1 MKSDLGHLD
10 IPEEIWKRLHPLL
23 PKRKTNSKKGGRP
36 RLDDRVAMAAIFYR
50 VRTGIQ
56 WRYIPPMFGSKSTL
70 HRRFQEWVASGV
82 FDKIEK
88 EALKLYERTV
98 KIRTKRMAS
107 DGSFARAPQRG
118 SLTGKNPTDR
128 AKLGVKRHI
137 LTDGNGIPLAITLT
151 GANVHD
157 KHGVKDTLNSIL
169 IFSGKRR
176 KKPKHLC
183 LDKGYDF
190 QDIEVL
196 IKRRNIQSHI
206 RKKGEKPL
214 IGKYNGKSRRWVV
227 ERTNSWHNRF
237 RAILIRWERKSENYL
252 ASLYLASSIIAFNFF
267 DR

>member
-1 MKSDLGHLD
+1 MAGIIYRMK
-10 IPEEIWKRLHPLL
+10 
-23 PKRKTNSKKGGRP
+23 
-36 RLDDRVAMAAIFYR
+36 
-50 VRTGIQ
+50 TGCQ
-56 WRYIPPMFGSKSTL
+56 WRAIPNEFGSGQTC
-70 HRRFQEWVASGV
+70 HRRFQEWERAGV
-82 FDKIEK
+82 FKKIYK
-88 EALKLYERTV
+88 SILKYYDV
-98 KIRTKRMAS
+98 KNQIAWDWAS
-107 DGSFARAPQRG
+107 MDSAMVKAPKG
-118 SLTGKNPTDR
+118 ELNWENPTDR

-190 QDIEVL
+190 KDIEIL

-214 IGKYNGKSRRWVV
+214 IGKYKGKPRRWVV

-237 RAILIRWERKSENYL
+237 RAILIRWEKKSENYL
-252 ASLYLASSIIAFNFF
+252 ASLYLASSIICF
-267 DR
+267 

>member
-1 MKSDLGHLD
+1 MPDALWKQIAPL
-10 IPEEIWKRLHPLL
+10 IPKEKVNP
-23 PKRKTNSKKGGRP
+23 KGGRN
-36 RLDDRVAMAAIFYR
+36 RVPTRVVMAGIIYR
-50 VRTGIQ
+50 MKTGCQ
-56 WRYIPPMFGSKSTL
+56 WRAIPNEFGSGQTC
-70 HRRFQEWVASGV
+70 HRRFQEWERARIFKKIYKSILKYYDVKNQIAWDWASM
-82 FDKIEK
+82 DS
-88 EALKLYERTV
+88 AMV
-98 KIRTKRMAS
+98 K
-107 DGSFARAPQRG
+107 APKG
-118 SLTGKNPTDR
+118 GALTGKNPTDR

-169 IFSGKRR
+169 IFSRKRR
-176 KKPKHLC
+176 EKPKHIC

-190 QDIEVL
+190 KDIEVL

-214 IGKYNGKSRRWVV
+214 IGKYKGKPRRWVV

-252 ASLYLASSIIAFNFF
+252 ASLYLASSIIAFNFLIGSF
-267 DR
+267 EIGS

>member
-1 MKSDLGHLD
+1 MDS
-10 IPEEIWKRLHPLL
+10 
-23 PKRKTNSKKGGRP
+23 
-36 RLDDRVAMAAIFYR
+36 AM
-50 VRTGIQ
+50 
-56 WRYIPPMFGSKSTL
+56 
-70 HRRFQEWVASGV
+70 
-82 FDKIEK
+82 
-88 EALKLYERTV
+88 V
-98 KIRTKRMAS
+98 KA
-107 DGSFARAPQRG
+107 G

-176 KKPKHLC
+176 
-183 LDKGYDF
+183 
-190 QDIEVL
+190 
-196 IKRRNIQSHI
+196 NIQSHI

-214 IGKYNGKSRRWVV
+214 IGKYKGKPRRWVV

>member
-1 MKSDLGHLD
+1 MPDALWEKIEPL
-10 IPEEIWKRLHPLL
+10 IPKVRANLQ
-23 PKRKTNSKKGGRP
+23 GGRN
-36 RLDDRVAMAAIFYR
+36 RLPTRVVMAGIIYR
-50 VRTGIQ
+50 MKTGCQ
-56 WRYIPPMFGSKSTL
+56 WRAIPSNFGSGQTC
-70 HRRFQEWVASGV
+70 HRRFQEWERAGV
-82 FDKIEK
+82 FKKIYK
-88 EALKLYERTV
+88 SILKYYDV
-98 KIRTKRMAS
+98 KNKIAWDWAS
-107 DGSFARAPQRG
+107 MDSAIVKAPKGG

-169 IFSGKRR
+169 IFRKKR

-190 QDIEVL
+190 KDIEAS
-196 IKRRNIQSHI
+196 IKRRNIRSHI

-214 IGKYNGKSRRWVV
+214 IGKYKGKSRRWVV

>member
-1 MKSDLGHLD
+1 M
-10 IPEEIWKRLHPLL
+10 
-23 PKRKTNSKKGGRP
+23 PKENVNPKGGRN
-36 RLDDRVAMAAIFYR
+36 RVPTRVVMSGIIYR
-50 VRTGIQ
+50 MKTGCQ
-56 WRYIPPMFGSKSTL
+56 WRAIPNELGSGQTC
-70 HRRFQEWVASGV
+70 HRRFQEWERAGV
-82 FDKIEK
+82 FKKIYK
-88 EALKLYERTV
+88 SILKYYDV
-98 KIRTKRMAS
+98 KNQIAWDWAS
-107 DGSFARAPQRG
+107 MDSAMVKAPKG
-118 SLTGKNPTDR
+118 GALTGKNPTDR

-176 KKPKHLC
+176 KKPKHIC

-190 QDIEVL
+190 KDIEVL

-214 IGKYNGKSRRWVV
+214 IGKYKGIPRRWVV

>member
-1 MKSDLGHLD
+1 MGLGLD
-10 IPEEIWKRLHPLL
+10 GFRNCE
-23 PKRKTNSKKGGRP
+23 S
-36 RLDDRVAMAAIFYR
+36 
-50 VRTGIQ
+50 
-56 WRYIPPMFGSKSTL
+56 S
-70 HRRFQEWVASGV
+70 
-82 FDKIEK
+82 
-88 EALKLYERTV
+88 
-98 KIRTKRMAS
+98 
-107 DGSFARAPQRG
+107 QRG

-128 AKLGVKRHI
+128 AKLGVKR

-169 IFSGKRR
+169 IFSGKKR

-190 QDIEVL
+190 KDIEAS
-196 IKRRNIQSHI
+196 IKRRNIRSHI

-214 IGKYNGKSRRWVV
+214 IGKYKGKSRRWVV

-237 RAILIRWERKSENYL
+237 RAILIRWERKPENYL

>member
-1 MKSDLGHLD
+1 GLGLD
-10 IPEEIWKRLHPLL
+10 GFRNCE
-23 PKRKTNSKKGGRP
+23 S
-36 RLDDRVAMAAIFYR
+36 
-50 VRTGIQ
+50 
-56 WRYIPPMFGSKSTL
+56 S
-70 HRRFQEWVASGV
+70 
-82 FDKIEK
+82 
-88 EALKLYERTV
+88 
-98 KIRTKRMAS
+98 
-107 DGSFARAPQRG
+107 QRG

-169 IFSGKRR
+169 IFSGKKR

-190 QDIEVL
+190 KDIEAS
-196 IKRRNIQSHI
+196 IKRRNIRSHI

-214 IGKYNGKSRRWVV
+214 IGKYKGKSRRWVV
-227 ERTNSWHNRF
+227 KRTNSWHNRF